1 MFNMIF
7 LSWIGDA
14 ISDAVTDWW
23 NNFISKALLLIT
35 GFFCKIVYAVEQIFF
50 WLLGTEPIPKSEGKT
65 LFEQMFA
72 DTRIGTF
79 LGVFFTVALAL
90 WIICFVVSIIKGMM
104 NQDTPGATKKAL
116 VNSFKAIIGIV
127 VIPFL
132 CVTFFSLSLNLIQYI
147 VNQLNG
153 GSSES
158 ITTRIWEA
166 GYNGATIRTGGQ
178 DNPFLAGWDDVKT
191 WRFQIPNGTESI
203 NLNYNFFNVGNS
215 PHFDYFIVILGS
227 MVLGICMA
235 IATIKLCGRLINI
248 IILYIISPVVV
259 ATMSIDEGKRFEAWK
274 EISISKLFSILGSVL
289 AMYIYIVF
297 LNIVVQ
303 AQKGIAETGGINIFI
318 SVIFFLICAISGALM
333 VIKGS
338 DMLDSIVSQNAG
350 GQDGLSPMGMA
361 SLGRV
366 LGRGLGKIGGKGKNA
381 LFGKSQNNKSG
392 SAGQGN
398 NGGSAGQ
405 GNNGAFSN
413 PSGHTNAY
421 ASLKNK
427 LANSPLAK
435 ASQSLKQNGL
445 VGSLI
450 NAGAGIGGHIA
461 DSRQA
466 NKLNKDLFNKPTT
479 AKAVRQDKQR
489 YEQLKKA
496 GISKNELDKLKK
508 QGFGS
513 DRFKSQAMKIANK
526 YKKDQE
532 KGVYR

>member
-14 ISDAVTDWW
+14 ISDAVTEWW

-50 WLLGTEPIPKSEGKT
+50 WLLGTEPIPKSEGET
-65 LFEQMFA
+65 LFKQMFE

-79 LGVFFTVALAL
+79 VGIFFTVALAL
-90 WIICFVVSIIKGMM
+90 WIICLVVSLIKGMM

-166 GYNGATIRTGGQ
+166 GYNGATIREGGQ
-178 DNPFLAGWDDVKT
+178 DNPFLAGWDEVKK

-203 NLNYNFFNVGNS
+203 KLDYNFFNVGNS

-259 ATMSIDEGKRFEAWK
+259 ATMSIDDGKRFEAWK

-289 AMYIYIVF
+289 AMYIYMVF

-303 AQKGIAETGGINIFI
+303 AQKGIASTGGINIFI

-366 LGRGLGKIGGKGKNA
+366 LGRGIGKAKGS
-381 LFGKSQNNKSG
+381 LFGKP
-392 SAGQGN
+392 SAKGG
-398 NGGSAGQ
+398 NGGAGGGANSG
-405 GNNGAFSN
+405 GNGTFNKTGSTGAW
-413 PSGHTNAY
+413 G
-421 ASLKNK
+421 SLKN
-427 LANSPLAK
+427 AMGNSPMGK
-435 ASQSLKQNGL
+435 ALNSIKQNGL
-445 VGSLI
+445 IGAGV
-450 NAGAGIGGHIA
+450 NAVAGIGTGIKDNHQINQELKDVGFKHPNFHPILKHEQKQA
-461 DSRQA
+461 IKKDRQQLQNLKNQGV
-466 NKLNKDLFNKPTT
+466 NKTDLQ
-479 AKAVRQDKQR
+479 A
-489 YEQLKKA
+489 LKK
-496 GISKNELDKLKK
+496 NRL
-508 QGFGS
+508 GS
-513 DRFKSQAMKIANK
+513 AEFRTNAIAIANK
-526 YKKDQE
+526 HKKEQE